1 MHSQAYRAALGACLA
16 ACAGSC
22 LAGEECSMHHM
33 RIPTDELIALMLM
46 VLGLTINPGRSRV
59 PVRCGS
65 IPRLTY
71 RLLQGKKTYTRGPAW
86 ASRSPLTPGDA
97 LDIGRGD
104 ARYLLRPLPPA
115 ASHHSAGLPP
125 HWLRPRWHA
134 KEQHLAQGP
143 PPIGQPSGHRW
154 RARPPHLGRS
164 RPLGGQRLGER
175 LTQTDMGQHK
185 GVIHLAERQLLT

>member
-46 VLGLTINPGRSRV
+46 VLGLTIKPGRGRV

-86 ASRSPLTPGDA
+86 SSRSPLTPGDA

-104 ARYLLRPLPPA
+104 ARYLLRPPSSRSFPPLGWLTPLAGYGHGGTRKSSTSRRGHPRSVSPA
-115 ASHHSAGLPP
+115 AIAGV
-125 HWLRPRWHA
+125 HGRHT
-134 KEQHLAQGP
+134 LADP
-143 PPIGQPSGHRW
+143 VP
-154 RARPPHLGRS
+154 LVGRGS
-164 RPLGGQRLGER
+164 
-175 LTQTDMGQHK
+175 
-185 GVIHLAERQLLT
+185 VNA